1 MANAEKTTKRNFIT
15 VDSGKFKTKAVRRE
29 NGEVVEKFEVST
41 KISTT
46 TEKFST
52 SRTSFVVTLDGK
64 SSLIGAAGGD
74 YNYDTS
80 KAQEVHRKA
89 TYLAVSKLA
98 KEQKTPVVLSIGC
111 PLSVWFNTQLRE
123 DYKRFMLNF
132 SKDDPRDP
140 NEGNFDIEF
149 EVDDKPFK
157 FKIEHLIVYP
167 ETSGF
172 LIKNEEKFVGRSIA
186 VVDIGGLNV
195 NGVVYQPVGEDGLL
209 EPNEDTFF
217 TLNKG
222 GNVFMTELTKA
233 LNKRFG
239 LNIQTYEMDEHFKR
253 GFIKVDKQET
263 AKIFQEFTDAYLDE
277 IRQKMKA
284 HSWSV
289 ETLDFAWV
297 GGGSL
302 LFKNHILDNPVFE
315 DSLISDN
322 AVWDNA
328 EGFAQATEDAF
339 ED

>member
-1 MANAEKTTKRNFIT
+1 MANAAKTTKRTFIT
-15 VDSGKFKTKAVRRE
+15 VDSGKFMTKAVRRE
-29 NGEVVEKFEVST
+29 NGKIIEKFEVST
-41 KISTT
+41 KIGTT

-52 SRTSFVVTLDGK
+52 SRSSYVVTLNGK
-64 SSLIGAAGGD
+64 SSLIGGVGGE
-74 YNYDTS
+74 YNFDTS
-80 KAQEVHRKA
+80 KAQEVHRNA

-98 KEQKTPVVLSIGC
+98 NDQKIPVVLSIGC

-123 DYKRFMLNF
+123 DYRRFMLNF
-132 SKDDPRDP
+132 PKDDPRDP
-140 NEGNFDIEF
+140 NEGPFDVEF
-149 EVDDKPFK
+149 EVNGEPFK
-157 FKIEHLIVYP
+157 FEIEHLIVYP

-172 LIKNEEKFVGRSIA
+172 LIKNEEEFAGRSIA

-195 NGVVYQPVGEDGLL
+195 NGVVYQPTGEDGLL

-222 GNVFMTELTKA
+222 GNVFMTELAKA

-253 GFIKVDKQET
+253 GYIKVDKTES
-263 AKIFQEFTDAYLDE
+263 AKIIKEFTDAYLDE
-277 IRQKMKA
+277 IRGKMKA

-302 LFKNHILDNPVFE
+302 LFKKHILAIPVFE

-339 ED
+339 EE

>member
-1 MANAEKTTKRNFIT
+1 MASAAKAKRRIIA
-15 VDSGKFKTKAVRRE
+15 VDSGKFKTKAVLFE
-29 NGEVVEKFEVST
+29 NGKVIDRFEVST
-41 KISTT
+41 KINPT
-46 TEKFST
+46 TEKVST
-52 SRTSFVVTLDGK
+52 SRSSYVVTLNGQATM
-64 SSLIGAAGGD
+64 IGGLAGE

-80 KAQEVHRKA
+80 KAQEVHRRA

-98 KEQKTPVVLSIGC
+98 QDPKTPIVLGIGC
-111 PLSVWFNTQLRE
+111 PLTVWFNTQQRE
-123 DYKRFMLNF
+123 QYMRFMLNF
-132 SKDDPRDP
+132 PEGDLRDP
-140 NEGNFDIEF
+140 NEGDFMISF
-149 EVDDKPFK
+149 EVDGEAFE
-157 FKIEHLIVYP
+157 FNIEHLIVYP

-172 LIKNEEKFVGRSIA
+172 LIKNEEKYSGRSIA

-195 NGVVYQPVGEDGLL
+195 NGVVYQPTGEDGIL

-222 GNVFMTELTKA
+222 GNVFMTELAKV
-233 LNKRFG
+233 LNTRFG
-239 LNIQTYEMDEHFKR
+239 TNIQVYEMNEHFKR
-253 GFIKVDKQET
+253 GYIKVDKEES
-263 AKIFQEFTDAYLDE
+263 AKVIQEFTDAYLDE

-302 LFKNHILDNPVFE
+302 LFKEHILEIPVFA
-315 DSLISDN
+315 DSEISEN